1 MQSHPRWMG
10 HSEEFW
16 QNVVHRRRRWQPAP
30 VLLPEPHEQCEN
42 AKRHDT
48 KRWTPPGRKVSVNP
62 KGNHPWMF
70 TRRTDSETEY
80 FGHLLW
86 RADSL
91 VKILMLGK
99 TESKRR
105 MGRQRMRWLDSIT
118 DSMDMNVSK
127 LWETVE
133 QKSQAC
139 CIHGATKSR
148 KWCSDWTAT
157 TTIMVFYRAHVV
169 ILMISNTSYFFPFM
183 NYTLMSNLR
192 SLSTTGSQGFSLMF
206 SSKTFIAS
214 CFIFKSIIHFEVI
227 FTERIRL
234 CFPSRTVML
243 KITQARL
250 QQYVNCELPDIQA
263 GFEKAEEPEIK
274 LPTYVAS

>member
-1 MQSHPRWMG
+1 MLKLKLQ
-10 HSEEFW
+10 
-16 QNVVHRRRRWQPAP
+16 
-30 VLLPEPHEQCEN
+30 
-42 AKRHDT
+42 
-48 KRWTPPGRKVSVNP
+48 
-62 KGNHPWMF
+62 
-70 TRRTDSETEY
+70 Y
-80 FGHLLW
+80 FGHLMG

-91 VKILMLGK
+91 EKALMLGK
-99 TESKRR
+99 IAGWRR
-105 MGRQRMRWLDSIT
+105 RGWQRMRWLDSIT

-148 KWCSDWTAT
+148 KWRSDWTAT
-157 TTIMVFYRAHVV
+157 TTIMVFYRAQVV

-183 NYTLMSNLR
+183 NYTLISNLR

-206 SSKTFIAS
+206 SSKSFIAS

-243 KITQARL
+243 KITQASL
-250 QQYVNCELPDIQA
+250 Q
-263 GFEKAEEPEIK
+263 
-274 LPTYVAS
+274 